1 MSEFSLENI
10 LLAQELISARVQ
22 FDQYQNIVGIRPRS
36 TVFIPIT
43 QLPIFD
49 IIWQTIYQS
58 IYLKQLAA
66 TRQKDK
72 KHLQKD
78 RAAIVD

>member
-36 TVFIPIT
+36 TVFIPNYSIAN
-43 QLPIFD
+43 IRYHMADD
-49 IIWQTIYQS
+49 IS
-58 IYLKQLAA
+58 
-66 TRQKDK
+66 
-72 KHLQKD
+72 KHLFETASSYTAE
-78 RAAIVD
+78 R